1 MEISDDDLFDKRIK
15 VIITTE
21 NDMLFDSMIKVHMT
35 YNDENEEMFQNKIK
49 VCIVEEGD
57 EDEASCFSEV
67 DEEESMQEAPG
78 SQSRFSRSM
87 FQKLSGVGSRM
98 SQGLQDGM
106 SKLSSRD
113 RSAKVANKS
122 MERGDREKTVH
133 GSAASAIGDALH
145 TGAVRTGELMSQ
157 GAEGTFSAIQRVASD
172 SMGAAKGAYSRL
184 PSKEY
189 MKERL
194 RLIPKDDQDSL
205 KPENDEDFFNN
216 FIHVNF
222 VDMKF
227 EDMMKD
233 KQSQRLIKAL
243 YVQMTIN
250 DIKLVAGNAREQE
263 FIDQIKN
270 FSMMDDASKTEHIQ
284 HKMEYIEKHGLY
296 AIKQITS

>member
-1 MEISDDDLFDKRIK
+1 MEISDDDLFDKRIE

-35 YNDENEEMFQNKIK
+35 YTDENEELFQNKIK

-57 EDEASCFSEV
+57 EDDASCFSEL
-67 DEEESMQEAPG
+67 EEEEFMQENKQKP
-78 SQSRFSRSM
+78 SRSSRLAT
-87 FQKLSGVGSRM
+87 KLKDGVLDGIAMLPSGQGAKTAMDKTSRLMTQGARGTGSLMVKGARGTGRLM
-98 SQGLQDGM
+98 RQG
-106 SKLSSRD
+106 
-113 RSAKVANKS
+113 
-122 MERGDREKTVH
+122 
-133 GSAASAIGDALH
+133 AIGM
-145 TGAVRTGELMSQ
+145 GELMGS
-157 GAEGTFSAIQRVASD
+157 VASD
-172 SMGAAKGAYSRL
+172 SMEAARGAKGLL

-189 MKERL
+189 MKKRL
-194 RLIPKDDQDSL
+194 RLIPKNDDDL
-205 KPENDEDFFNN
+205 FNN

-263 FIDQIKN
+263 FIDQIKR
-270 FSMMDDASKTEHIQ
+270 FTIMDDTDSAYMQ

-296 AIKQITS
+296 AVKQITS

>member
-1 MEISDDDLFDKRIK
+1 MEISDDDLFDKRIE

-35 YNDENEEMFQNKIK
+35 YNDENEELFQNKIK

-57 EDEASCFSEV
+57 EDDASCFSELEE
-67 DEEESMQEAPG
+67 DELMQEKKQKP
-78 SQSRFSRSM
+78 SRSSRLAT
-87 FQKLSGVGSRM
+87 KLKDGVR
-98 SQGLQDGM
+98 DGIAM
-106 SKLSSRD
+106 LPSKD
-113 RSAKVANKS
+113 RSAKVAKES
-122 MERGDREKTVH
+122 LEKTRKFMGKRAKEAKSVLK
-133 GSAASAIGDALH
+133 SAASTTGDALISGATE
-145 TGAVRTGELMSQ
+145 TGSLMGE
-157 GAEGTFSAIQRVASD
+157 GAEKTGKLLGNVASG
-172 SMGAAKGAYSRL
+172 SMRAAKGAYSRL

-189 MKERL
+189 IKKEL
-194 RLIPKDDQDSL
+194 RLIPKNN
-205 KPENDEDFFNN
+205 NDLFNN

-270 FSMMDDASKTEHIQ
+270 FSMMDDASKTEHMQ

>member
-1 MEISDDDLFDKRIK
+1 MEISDDDLFDKRIE

-35 YNDENEEMFQNKIK
+35 YTDENEELFQNKIK

-57 EDEASCFSEV
+57 EDDASCFSEF
-67 DEEESMQEAPG
+67 EEQESMQEAPG

-87 FQKLSGVGSRM
+87 YQKLSGVGSRM
-98 SQGLQDGM
+98 SKGLQDGM
-106 SKLSSRD
+106 SKLSIRD
-113 RSAKVANKS
+113 RSAKVANES
-122 MERGDREKTVH
+122 MERGDREKTVQ

-145 TGAVRTGELMSQ
+145 TGAVRTGSLMRQ
-157 GAEGTFSAIQRVASD
+157 GATRTFSTLSSVASD
-172 SMGAAKGAYSRL
+172 SMEAAKGAKGLL

-189 MKERL
+189 MKKRL
-194 RLIPKDDQDSL
+194 KLI
-205 KPENDEDFFNN
+205 PENDDDLFNN

-296 AIKQITS
+296 VIKQITS